1 MIDSR
6 QADILVIAFG
16 APRPLHTHWV
26 RYCRGIVANFHLIT
40 DHPEDWRNLAEGAEN
55 FTLIE
60 SSLGDYFQRVAA
72 ALDLAG
78 FAEFDAAHGRRLGHL
93 YNGWTACHFK
103 PLLGVMLADRL
114 SQHLFGWMDWDVFP
128 TNALLRRITEWEPD
142 APDVSLFT
150 PRGIRWEQ
158 FKLFPRAAAG
168 KIADEFREQLAIG
181 RYAEE
186 GGTCDAQ
193 FVYDPRRA
201 PDERFFPIRQD
212 EIAVHW
218 RYLDVI
224 GPEARPN
231 LIGVRVNLRNATVR
245 SLEDGR
251 ELAMF
256 IGDDEMKGFSAD
268 EIQGCLSDDGE
279 ALDFPCPTAAGSRSE
294 HPRAPKRHCI
304 VTPDFIGPVKNGG
317 IGTATFHQAR
327 FLHHELGHEVTVVFT
342 GPVQNGTPA
351 QWKAHYAQEHGIT
364 FRTLEDLPRNPAI
377 PHHCTP
383 WFLERSYRVHRWLR
397 EQEFDTVHFQDW
409 QANGIVPV
417 QAKQQGLDYGRTRLT
432 CTLHSPQ
439 EWVDEGSR
447 KFPAGGLDDILQRY
461 AEKYAASRADLT
473 LSPSLHMLEWVHQ
486 RGWKPR
492 RSEVVPYLWTATPAR
507 SAAPGPR
514 PVTELCFFGRWET
527 RKGLEVFTSAIERLA
542 QRLGTAGLPRIS
554 FLGKPGLAAGGCGRA
569 HIERTG
575 RRLGLPFVLLDD
587 LDSAAAQEYLATR
600 PGCVAVMPS
609 LWDNL
614 PYTVIECL
622 QNGVDLL
629 ASDAGGVP
637 ELIASPE
644 HLFHPCERALE
655 AALERVISQGITPVR
670 SAYDAAAAA
679 ALWTRLAEE
688 GPPDRPQRGV
698 TPGDITVCI
707 AHHNH
712 GSYLPGLLDSLAG
725 QTVAGFHVIVVDDGS
740 TDEASVATFLELEK
754 TNASRWTWRFL
765 RKVNGGIGETR
776 NFAVAQSNSRY
787 LVFLDADN
795 LASPRMVE
803 TMMEAMRVSDA
814 DCLTCYFEG
823 FTENPGGVHRAVY
836 RYFPIGGC
844 LAAGAF
850 ANIFGDA
857 NCIIDRTAFL
867 AVGGFST
874 ERGLSYEDWDLL
886 ARLALQGHKVDT
898 IPEIIHYY
906 RHTAG
911 GFSRNTSRFLNLR
924 RIVRAYS
931 SHLSPWVAALMEGIY
946 ATVVPDANLDKFPD
960 PDRDLQLARSD
971 ALIEQQRRRISE
983 IEQSSSMRVTAPL
996 RLLSYGLRRLV
1007 SVPAS
1012 EAKEPPAPG
1021 AADPLAERQEMIER
1035 QSRKLRALESSLSWR
1050 ISLPIRMGGRFCR
1063 AAERWG
1069 NDHSR

>member
-1 MIDSR
+1 MMNSKH
-6 QADILVIAFG
+6 ADILVIAFG
-16 APRPLHTHWV
+16 PPRPLHPHWV
-26 RYCRGIVANFHLIT
+26 RYCRGIAADFHLIT
-40 DHPEDWRNLAEGAEN
+40 DHPADWLALTDGAGN
-55 FTLIE
+55 FTLLE
-60 SSLGDYFQRVAA
+60 SSIGDYFNRVATT
-72 ALDLAG
+72 LDLNG
-78 FAEFDAAHGRRLGHL
+78 FAEFDAVHGRRLDHL

-103 PLLGVMLADRL
+103 PLLGVMFAERL
-114 SQHLFGWMDWDVFP
+114 SWDLFGWMDWDVFP
-128 TNALLRRITEWEPD
+128 TNTLVRRIMEWEPN
-142 APDVSLFT
+142 APDASLFT

-168 KIADEFREQLAIG
+168 KIADEFREQLATG
-181 RYAEE
+181 RYDREAS
-186 GGTCDAQ
+186 TFDAQ

-201 PDERFFPIRQD
+201 PDGRFFPILQD

-224 GPEARPN
+224 GPEAEPN
-231 LIGVRVNLRNATVR
+231 LIGVRLDLRNTTVR

-256 IGDDEMKGFSAD
+256 IGDDEMKTFSSE
-268 EIQGCLSDDGE
+268 EIRGCLSDDGE
-279 ALDFPCPTAAGSRSE
+279 TLRLPCPTATGRQSE
-294 HPRAPKRHCI
+294 NPRAPKRHCI
-304 VTPDFIGPVKNGG
+304 VTPDFIGPIKNGG

-342 GPVQNGTPA
+342 GPVQSGTPA
-351 QWKAHYAQEHGIT
+351 QWKAHYAQEHGIN
-364 FRTLEDLPRNPAI
+364 FLTLEDLPRNPDI

-383 WFLERSYRVHRWLR
+383 WFLERSYRIHRWLL

-409 QANGIVPV
+409 QANGFVPV
-417 QAKQQGLDYGRTRLT
+417 QAKQQGLAYGRTLLT

-439 EWVDEGSR
+439 EWIDEGSR
-447 KFPAGGLDDILQRY
+447 RFPTGGLDDILQRY

-473 LSPSLHMLEWVHQ
+473 LSPSRHMLEWVHQ
-486 RGWKPR
+486 RGWSPR
-492 RSEVVPYLWTATPAR
+492 RSEIVPYLWTAHAAKSP
-507 SAAPGPR
+507 APGPR

-527 RKGLEVFTSAIERLA
+527 RKGLEVFTGAIQRMA
-542 QRLGTAGLPRIS
+542 QRLGADRLPRIS

-575 RRLGLPFVLLDD
+575 HKLGLPFVLLDN
-587 LDSAAAQEYLATR
+587 LDSAAAQDYLASR
-600 PGCVAVMPS
+600 KGCVAVIPS

-637 ELIASPE
+637 ELVASPE
-644 HLFHPCERALE
+644 HLFHADERTLE
-655 AALERVISQGITPVR
+655 NALERVIARGITPVR
-670 SAYDAAAAA
+670 SAYHADTAAAM
-679 ALWTRLAEE
+679 WTRLAEE
-688 GPPDRPQRGV
+688 GPPDRPRRNV
-698 TPGDITVCI
+698 TPGDVTVCI

-712 GSYLPGLLDSLAG
+712 GSYLPGLLDSLAA
-725 QTVAGFHVIVVDDGS
+725 QTVSGFHVIVVDDGS
-740 TDEASVATFLELEK
+740 TDESSIAIFLELEK
-754 TNASRWTWRFL
+754 THAPRRLWRFL
-765 RKVNGGIGETR
+765 RKANGGIGETR
-776 NFAVAQSNSRY
+776 NFAVAQSKSRY

-795 LASPRMVE
+795 VASPRMVE
-803 TMMEAMRVSDA
+803 TMMEAMRVTEA

-823 FTENPGGVHRAVY
+823 FSEDPCEGHRALY
-836 RYFPIGGC
+836 RYLPIGGC
-844 LAAGAF
+844 LEAGAF

-906 RHTAG
+906 RHTSG
-911 GFSRNTSRFLNLR
+911 GFSRTTSRFLNLR
-924 RIVRAYS
+924 RIVRAYTP
-931 SHLSPWVAALMEGIY
+931 HLSPWMAAMMETIY
-946 ATVVPDANLDKFPD
+946 ATIVPDANLDNFPD
-960 PDRDLQLARSD
+960 PDHALQLARSD
-971 ALIEQQRRRISE
+971 ALIEQQRCRISA
-983 IEQSSSMRVTAPL
+983 IEQSSSMRLTAPL
-996 RLLSYGLRRLV
+996 RLLSYGLRRLAL
-1007 SVPAS
+1007 SPAS
-1012 EAKEPPAPG
+1012 EAKEPPRRV
-1021 AADPLAERQEMIER
+1021 AADPLAERQEMIEG
-1035 QSRKLRALESSLSWR
+1035 QARKLRALESSLSWR
-1050 ISLPIRMGGRFCR
+1050 ISLPIRMGGHFCR